1 MAMKRARGQEMK
13 LNLFHLTWPIFLELF
28 LFMLMGLADTF
39 MLSALS
45 DEAASGVGAANQ
57 YVQIAILVL
66 EVVGNGAAIVVA
78 QYLGSKRYLEASKIS
93 ALAISLNIVIGIAI
107 SSIFFFFTSN
117 MMQMMNLQGD
127 VLIHAKAYLTIVGS
141 AIFLQAIINSMAA
154 IIRVHGYTKQT
165 MFVSLGM
172 NILHVI
178 GNYALIFGKFG
189 LPALGV
195 QGAAISS
202 VGSRLIAVFIF
213 FYLLYQVLD
222 YRIEIKYYITLS
234 KEYIS
239 KILYIGLPSAFEQ
252 ILYQAC
258 QIVFL
263 YYVTYLGTEALA
275 ARQYATN
282 VSMFSY
288 LFALA
293 IGLGTSIIV
302 GRLVGSGE
310 KDVVYGQVWGSL
322 RKALIFTAAMV
333 AIVMVLRYP
342 LMRLFTDNEAI
353 IQLGASVLLL
363 SCLLET
369 GRTFNLVIINS
380 LRATGDAKF
389 PVLMGAISMVMMSLP
404 LGYYFVFVLDMGL
417 VGVWLAICAD
427 EWTRAIFM
435 ALRWKSKAWERYA
448 LVEPNSVTDKGHD
461 DVVRSEIV

>member
-1 MAMKRARGQEMK
+1 MAAVAVKGPGTK
-13 LNLFHLTWPIFLELF
+13 LSLFHLTWPIFLELF

-45 DEAASGVGAANQ
+45 DDAVSGVGAANQ

-78 QYLGSKRYLEASKIS
+78 QYLGSRRFVEASKIS
-93 ALAISLNIVIGIAI
+93 ALAVSLNLLVGLAI
-107 SSIFFFFTSN
+107 SGVFLLFTSH
-117 MMQMMNLQGD
+117 MMQAMNLQGD
-127 VLIHAKAYLTIVGS
+127 VLSHAKAYLTIVGG
-141 AIFLQAIINSMAA
+141 AIFLQAIINSLAA
-154 IIRVHGYTKQT
+154 VIRVHGFTKQT

-172 NILHVI
+172 NIIHVI

-189 LPALGV
+189 MPALGV

-202 VGSRLIAVFIF
+202 VGSRVIALFVFVW
-213 FYLLYQVLD
+213 LLYQVLE
-222 YRIEIKYYITLS
+222 YRIEFRYYIQWS
-234 KEYIS
+234 KEYVG
-239 KILYIGLPSAFEQ
+239 KILHIGLPSAFEQ

-282 VSMFSY
+282 ISMFSY

-302 GRLVGSGE
+302 GRLVGGGDREEAYRQLWASFRRAILFTIA
-310 KDVVYGQVWGSL
+310 VVAV
-322 RKALIFTAAMV
+322 
-333 AIVMVLRYP
+333 VMVFRYP
-342 LMRLFTDNEAI
+342 LMRLFTDNESI

-369 GRTFNLVIINS
+369 GRTFNIVIINS
-380 LRATGDAKF
+380 LRASGDAKF
-389 PVLMGAISMVMMSLP
+389 PVLMGAISMVMISLP
-404 LGYYFVFVLDMGL
+404 LGYFFVFVLDMGL
-417 VGVWLAICAD
+417 VGIWLAIATD
-427 EWTRAIFM
+427 EWIRAIAM
-435 ALRWKSKAWERYA
+435 ALRWKSRAWERYV
-448 LVEPNSVTDKGHD
+448 LVEPISVGDEQPQPE
-461 DVVRSEIV
+461 VV

>member
-1 MAMKRARGQEMK
+1 MAATAANGPGMKM
-13 LNLFHLTWPIFLELF
+13 NLFHLTWPIFLELF

-45 DEAASGVGAANQ
+45 DDAVSGVGTANQ

-78 QYLGSKRYLEASKIS
+78 QYLGSRRYMEAAKIS
-93 ALAISLNIVIGIAI
+93 AMAISLNLLAGLLI
-107 SSIFFFFTSN
+107 SGVFLLFTSQ
-117 MMQMMNLQGD
+117 MMRAMNLQGD
-127 VLIHAKAYLTIVGS
+127 ILAHAETYLVIVGGG
-141 AIFLQAIINSMAA
+141 IFLQAIINSLAA
-154 IIRVHGYTKQT
+154 IIRVHGFTKQT

-172 NILHVI
+172 NIIHVI

-189 LPALGV
+189 MPALGV
-195 QGAAISS
+195 KGAAISS
-202 VGSRLIAVFIF
+202 VGSRLVAVLF
-213 FYLLYQVLD
+213 FLWLLYKVLD
-222 YRIEIKYYITLS
+222 YRIDFQFYFKWSKRYITQ
-234 KEYIS
+234 
-239 KILYIGLPSAFEQ
+239 ILQIGLPSAFEQ
-252 ILYQAC
+252 VLYQAC

-293 IGLGTSIIV
+293 IGLGTSIIT

-310 KDVVYGQVWGSL
+310 KNEVYSQVWSSL
-322 RKALIFTAAMV
+322 RRALAFTAFMV
-333 AIVMVLRYP
+333 VIVMALRYP

-369 GRTFNLVIINS
+369 GRTVNMVIINS
-380 LRATGDAKF
+380 LRASGDAKF
-389 PVLMGAISMVMMSLP
+389 PVLMGAISMVLISLP
-404 LGYYFVFVLDMGL
+404 LGYFFVFVLDLGL
-417 VGVWLAICAD
+417 VGVWLAIATD
-427 EWTRAIFM
+427 EWIRAISM
-435 ALRWKSKAWERYA
+435 AVRWKSRVWERYA
-448 LVEPNSVTDKGHD
+448 LVDSSSQKTLIDTPVEP
-461 DVVRSEIV
+461 DVV